1 MANEADAEE
10 EQTNIEKKLGGR
22 GDPNEQEAEN
32 EMQKDIELIV
42 PYLLDLLFDKLLKTM
57 QGLTFNQ
64 IKLEYWDYTLLE
76 AGPPADLFDQKGINS
91 IIQQLTNYMQLYF
104 RSQFMDV
111 PRQLQNL
118 LMTGRKSSLPNKA
131 TNVQDL
137 SEINFREEIAKGLF
151 YQPSYKPLDLDFLLV
166 RQLFSTSLDIADPV
180 MSATVSDIIYIYNEL
195 VEKKTRIAIAGHPN
209 DPIAMLINDLGNK
222 PIASRF
228 PRETLRARINLRIS
242 CRFLIQF
249 S

>member
-1 MANEADAEE
+1 
-10 EQTNIEKKLGGR
+10 
-22 GDPNEQEAEN
+22 
-32 EMQKDIELIV
+32 
-42 PYLLDLLFDKLLKTM
+42 
-57 QGLTFNQ
+57 
-64 IKLEYWDYTLLE
+64 
-76 AGPPADLFDQKGINS
+76 
-91 IIQQLTNYMQLYF
+91 MQLYF

-118 LMTGRKSSLPNKA
+118 LMTGRKSSLPNKSA
-131 TNVQDL
+131 NVQDR

-166 RQLFSTSLDIADPV
+166 RQLFSTSLDVADPV

-195 VEKKTRIAIAGHPN
+195 VEKKGAITDGKHGD

-228 PRETLRARINLRIS
+228 PTETLRARINLRIS

-249 S
+249 SQIVKCSECHAPVTNFMIPAARFSEAHGGKGWVCQAHHCQKPNKAGAYQCVSCQASIPPSELAADLVFKRFRHERP